1 MIKNGL
7 VNDTYSYLWLKY
19 LNIVGCE
26 AMSCLGSSEPIDPGR
41 VYLLCR
47 SLSST
52 HNIRLWFHR
61 RHSTS
66 RYKEIINSSRLIYG
80 SEWYTGWGLWWLIPP
95 TPRSVNL
102 WFSWFF
108 QVTKGDSP
116 PWPIHVYATDM
127 DWVLW
132 HLSRNF

>member
-7 VNDTYSYLWLKY
+7 VNDTYSFLWLKY

-80 SEWYTGWGLWWLIPP
+80 SEAYTGGGYGGSSPPISKFYDFQGFFRSQRVIPP
-95 TPRSVNL
+95 PL
-102 WFSWFF
+102 GQFMCMPLIWIEFF
-108 QVTKGDSP
+108 GT
-116 PWPIHVYATDM
+116 
-127 DWVLW
+127 
-132 HLSRNF
+132 